1 MKASPKITK
10 KQGKKVKIVKKS
22 AKKTLNE
29 TESLESKIK
38 KSKEVIKEAFRKHGN
53 KMAIFWTGGKDSTVL
68 LHMIREIYGQK
79 LEFPILFL
87 DTGLD
92 FKEVYDFIDR
102 LDKMWSLNLV
112 TVKPTEKLAK
122 EYRNQKTKKD
132 RVTFASMM
140 KIILL
145 KQAVKEHKLP
155 ALVIGIRWDEHK
167 ERIGEKYFSDR
178 EDHIRIHPLLHWT
191 EEDIWN
197 YIRSFNVPYV
207 SLYDLGY
214 RSLGEKEFTKPAKSD
229 GDERSGRAKDR
240 EVIMKRLRTLGYF

>member
-1 MKASPKITK
+1 MKQTK
-10 KQGKKVKIVKKS
+10 KS
-22 AKKTLNE
+22 SS
-29 TESLESKIK
+29 SLESKIA
-38 KSKEVIKEAFRKHGN
+38 KSKEAINEAFKKHGE

-68 LHMIREIYGQK
+68 LHLMRDIFGEK
-79 LEFPILFL
+79 AKFPILFL

-92 FKEVYDFIDR
+92 FEEVYDFIER
-102 LDKMWSLNLV
+102 INKMWNLNLV
-112 TVKPTEKLAK
+112 TVKLSEKLAN
-122 EYRNQKTKKD
+122 EYKKQKTKKD

-167 ERIGEKYFSDR
+167 ERIGEKYFSER
-178 EDHIRIHPLLHWT
+178 EDHVRIHPLLHWT
-191 EEDIWN
+191 EEDIWE
-197 YIRSFNVPYV
+197 YIRQFNVPYV

-214 RSLGEKEFTKPAKSD
+214 RSLGEKEFTKPAKTG

-240 EVIMKRLRTLGYF
+240 EVIMKRLRALGYF

>member
-1 MKASPKITK
+1 MKLNKNKNKKMKKKLITSLSKKIA
-10 KQGKKVKIVKKS
+10 KS
-22 AKKTLNE
+22 REKLNE
-29 TESLESKIK
+29 
-38 KSKEVIKEAFRKHGN
+38 AFKAHGEQ
-53 KMAIFWTGGKDSTVL
+53 MAIFWTGGKDSTVL
-68 LHMIREIYGQK
+68 LHLIREMFGAK
-79 LEFPILFL
+79 AKFPVLFL

-92 FKEVYDFIDR
+92 FEEVYNFIER
-102 LDKMWSLNLV
+102 TNRMWNLNLI
-112 TVKPTEKLAK
+112 TIKPSKKLAS
-122 EYRNQKTKKD
+122 EYKKQKTKRD

-167 ERIGEKYFSDR
+167 ERIDEKYFSKR

-191 EEDIWN
+191 EEDIWE
-197 YIRSFNVPYV
+197 YIHSKNVPYI

-214 RSLGEKEFTKPAKSD
+214 RSLGEKEFTKPAKSG

-240 EVIMKRLRTLGYF
+240 EVIMKRLRALGYF